1 MRVRLAVF
9 DSHEQALLEMKEL
22 CQSKVLD
29 LEFKDEEGN
38 FEEYNSNWMHLR
50 ALKFEEGLSYDW
62 SRPDS
67 FPSEKIVIDPKQET
81 VA

>member
-38 FEEYNSNWMHLR
+38 FEEYN
-50 ALKFEEGLSYDW
+50 
-62 SRPDS
+62 
-67 FPSEKIVIDPKQET
+67 
-81 VA
+81 

>member
-29 LEFKDEEGN
+29 LELKDEEGN